1 MPHISSKLSE
11 TPHPDTTL
19 LKLSTPFTK
28 NVTTNA
34 RQDGNS
40 LLPVTTD
47 QFTLH
52 ERNPPPSPVQYVVS
66 ESSDGGRIPAIIIAV
81 MPQNSSR
88 KTSYRIRDAYGWI
101 YSTTTMLLLEP
112 TQEKLQAYHNHIEAE
127 EHAADSDTATTAVYA
142 PIVRFH
148 SSAMIAQDPVITTIN
163 ATIHNAEAALHKDIS
178 TLYT

>member
-1 MPHISSKLSE
+1 
-11 TPHPDTTL
+11 
-19 LKLSTPFTK
+19 
-28 NVTTNA
+28 
-34 RQDGNS
+34 
-40 LLPVTTD
+40 
-47 QFTLH
+47 
-52 ERNPPPSPVQYVVS
+52 
-66 ESSDGGRIPAIIIAV
+66 

-142 PIVRFH
+142 SIVSGH
-148 SSAMIAQDPVITTIN
+148 SSDMSSQDPVITTIN
-163 ATIHNAEAALHKDIS
+163 ATIRNDKATLQKYIS